1 MQLTHAIYFKDNW
14 DGEGDKFWMLAYFE
28 RGVFYSET
36 GEPVIKYVGDEV
48 LKAIPLDST
57 DAMAAIEAAKVEA
70 TIDTL
75 EKVGEYL
82 KYEYEGVYDLSSIES
97 FFDDKAEEL
106 KVKV

>member
-1 MQLTHAIYFKDNW
+1 MQLTHAIYFKDNR
-14 DGEGDKFWMLAYFE
+14 DGEGDKYWLLAAFVDD
-28 RGVFYSET
+28 VFYTDE
-36 GEPVIKYVGDEV
+36 GVPVIKHEGDEV
-48 LKAIPLDST
+48 LKAVALDDT